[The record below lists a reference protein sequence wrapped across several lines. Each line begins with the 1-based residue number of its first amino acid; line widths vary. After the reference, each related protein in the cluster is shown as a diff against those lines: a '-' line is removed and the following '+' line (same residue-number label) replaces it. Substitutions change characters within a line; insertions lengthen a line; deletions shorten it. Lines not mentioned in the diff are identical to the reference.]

1 MSNVRRYAISDMK
14 EVIEHLSNSQD
25 LVYMGIRGTD
35 VTEEIAEAQNIPAG
49 VYVAGMEP
57 DSPAMNSGIQAGD
70 IITEINSKE
79 IKSVSEIQEML
90 LKFSR
95 DQVIR
100 VVVMRQGREGYKE
113 IECSVTLDVMQ

>member
-1 MSNVRRYAISDMK
+1 M
-14 EVIEHLSNSQD
+14 
-25 LVYMGIRGTD
+25 
-35 VTEEIAEAQNIPAG
+35 AG
-49 VYVAGMEP
+49 REP
-57 DSPAMNSGIQAGD
+57 DSPAMSRGIQAGD
-70 IITEINSKE
+70 IITENNSKE

>member
-1 MSNVRRYAISDMK
+1 
-14 EVIEHLSNSQD
+14 
-25 LVYMGIRGTD
+25 
-35 VTEEIAEAQNIPAG
+35 
-49 VYVAGMEP
+49 
-57 DSPAMNSGIQAGD
+57 
-70 IITEINSKE
+70 
-79 IKSVSEIQEML
+79 ML